1 MYILYFV
8 LFTVTI
14 QGIPLAPQSTSAAVA
29 AGVVIVLFVI
39 AVTSI
44 IVVIGLI
51 IAYK

>member
-1 MYILYFV
+1 MMYFITFI
-8 LFTVTI
+8 VTI

-29 AGVVIVLFVI
+29 AGVVIVLFGI

-44 IVVIGLI
+44 IVIIGLI